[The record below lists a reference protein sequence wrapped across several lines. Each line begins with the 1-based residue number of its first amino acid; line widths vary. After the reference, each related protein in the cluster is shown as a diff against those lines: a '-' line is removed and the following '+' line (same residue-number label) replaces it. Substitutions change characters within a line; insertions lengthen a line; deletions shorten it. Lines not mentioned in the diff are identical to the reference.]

1 MNNLAKSIQLL
12 EIIAKILLVCF
23 YSVFVYTFAV
33 HYLATHRMSS
43 LLFMIVESIFAVI
56 ALTRREPSEV
66 STSLYAWV
74 IAFAGTI
81 LPLFAEPTGT
91 NDYALG
97 QALQIVGVVF
107 QLCAIISLNRS
118 FGLVAANRGIVTGGM
133 YRFVRHPLYHSYF
146 LGLTGFLI
154 NHFSFYNVF
163 LLSVQLMC
171 QLRRIKDEE
180 GLLRKD
186 PAYQNYMTK
195 TPWRL
200 LPLIY

>member
-1 MNNLAKSIQLL
+1 MLHQSEYYVIQ
-12 EIIAKILLVCF
+12 AH
-23 YSVFVYTFAV
+23 
-33 HYLATHRMSS
+33 HYLLFLYTESH
-43 LLFMIVESIFAVI
+43 LL
-56 ALTRREPSEV
+56 
-66 STSLYAWV
+66 
-74 IAFAGTI
+74 
-81 LPLFAEPTGT
+81 
-91 NDYALG
+91 NH
-97 QALQIVGVVF
+97 
-107 QLCAIISLNRS
+107 NRS